1 MNRFLQLAAAFVG
14 EMLEQTVRSIRRAAD
29 PDESHCV
36 DSKFECSLDIGVLN
50 YRTERFDN
58 GTDAYG
64 WYEHD

>member
-1 MNRFLQLAAAFVG
+1 MNRFLHLAAAFAG
-14 EMLEQTVRSIRRAAD
+14 EMLEQTLRSTRRAVD

-50 YRTERFDN
+50 YRTERFDD